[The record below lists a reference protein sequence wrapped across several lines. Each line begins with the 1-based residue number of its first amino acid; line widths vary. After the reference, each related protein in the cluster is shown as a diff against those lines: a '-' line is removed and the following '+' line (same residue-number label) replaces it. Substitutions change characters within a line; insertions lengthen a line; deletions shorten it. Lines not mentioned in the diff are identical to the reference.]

1 MQVMDSH
8 MRAAMR
14 MQPADRGL
22 FLGAIYAFQE
32 TGEKPDLDSMPEVVA
47 VTLEAIW
54 PTLENSRAKSLAGR
68 KGGSGAD
75 DKTGDCKAEANQ
87 KQTASKTEAEAKQ
100 TASRPQADGKQTAS
114 EEEEEEELERD
125 KVKTV
130 KGGARRARFT
140 PPTAEEVAEYAQEA
154 GISLDAGAF
163 CDFYGSKG
171 WKVGSSPMRDWRA
184 AARNWARRDRDGPSG
199 RRRGSSEGVS
209 GRAPDWIG
217 DYA

>member
-1 MQVMDSH
+1 
-8 MRAAMR
+8 MR

-32 TGEKPDLDSMPEVVA
+32 TGERPDLDSMPDVVA

-68 KGGSGAD
+68 KGGSCTD
-75 DKTGDCKAEANQ
+75 EKPGDCKAEASA

-100 TASRPQADGKQTAS
+100 TPSKREAEAKQTPS

-140 PPTAEEVAEYAQEA
+140 PPTADEVEAYAGEA
-154 GISLDAGAF
+154 GIQLDAGAF
-163 CDFYGSKG
+163 CDFYAAKG

>member
-87 KQTASKTEAEAKQ
+87 KQTAS
-100 TASRPQADGKQTAS
+100 RPKADGKQTAS

-140 PPTAEEVAEYAQEA
+140 PPTADEVEAYAGEA
-154 GISLDAGAF
+154 GIQLDAGAF
-163 CDFYGSKG
+163 CDFYAAKG

>member
-1 MQVMDSH
+1 
-8 MRAAMR
+8 MR

-32 TGEKPDLDSMPEVVA
+32 TGERPDLDALPEVVA

-68 KGGSGAD
+68 KGGSCADGGA
-75 DKTGDCKAEANQ
+75 KHVDCTPKADE
-87 KQTASKTEAEAKQ
+87 KQTSSKTEADAKQ
-100 TASRPQADGKQTAS
+100 TPSKAEADAKQTPS
-114 EEEEEEELERD
+114 EEEEEEEEELERD

-130 KGGARRARFT
+130 KGGARKARFT
-140 PPTAEEVAEYAQEA
+140 PPTAGEVEAYAQEA

-163 CDFYGSKG
+163 CDFYAAKG
-171 WKVGSSPMRDWRA
+171 WKVGQSPMRDWRA

>member
-1 MQVMDSH
+1 
-8 MRAAMR
+8 MR

-22 FLGAIYAFQE
+22 FLGAIYAYQA
-32 TGEKPDLDSMPEVVA
+32 TGEEPDLDSMPEVVA

-54 PTLENSRAKSLAGR
+54 PTLENQRAKSLAGR
-68 KGGSGAD
+68 KGGSGSD
-75 DKTGDCKAEANQ
+75 GCRKQDGCNAEADE
-87 KQTASKTEAEAKQ
+87 KQSVSKTEAEAKQ
-100 TASRPQADGKQTAS
+100 TGSKTESDGKQTAS

-130 KGGARRARFT
+130 KGGARKARFT
-140 PPTAEEVAEYAQEA
+140 PPTAGEVEAYAQEA

-163 CDFYGSKG
+163 CDFYAAKG
-171 WKVGSSPMRDWRA
+171 WKVGQSPMRDWRA